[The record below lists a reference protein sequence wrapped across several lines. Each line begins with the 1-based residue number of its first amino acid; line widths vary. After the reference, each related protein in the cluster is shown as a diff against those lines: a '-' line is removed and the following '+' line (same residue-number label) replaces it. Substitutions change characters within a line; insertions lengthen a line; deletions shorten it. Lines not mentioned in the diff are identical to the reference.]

1 MNAIT
6 VQSLLRQ
13 ATDTLLHQQFGT
25 RHSQKPPTEWEAAA
39 DVEDV
44 VRDERRRTA
53 RYEAEV
59 LLCFVTGWTHLEML
73 TRLSS
78 HVPDD
83 VLHRFHE
90 VLNQRLSGK
99 PLQHITGAAPFYG
112 RLFQVRPGCLIPRPE
127 TEVLVE
133 HATLWIQR
141 HAPGAR
147 VLDLGTGSGAIAI
160 TIALE
165 CPQTHVV
172 AVDISKAALSIAR
185 ENAMAFG
192 AHVDFV
198 LADGIQSLQALAN
211 GADSAVDA
219 KIHVFVSNP
228 PYIPTHEVETLDD
241 EVRLHEPRI
250 ALDGGQDGLDYYR
263 DIAKIGEG
271 FFATGRCALFY
282 EVGAGQA
289 EDVIRLYQ
297 VEHQDLWPNWRF
309 EVIPDLRGIGRVVFG
324 ERVT

>member
-6 VQSLLRQ
+6 VQALLRQ
-13 ATDTLLHQQFGT
+13 ATDMLLYQQGFT
-25 RHSQKPPTEWEAAA
+25 RHSDTQPAERALAP
-39 DVEDV
+39 DVHDASE
-44 VRDERRRTA
+44 DERRRTA
-53 RYEAEV
+53 RNEAEV
-59 LLCFVTGWTHLEML
+59 LLCFVTGWTRLEMI
-73 TRLSS
+73 TNLSS

-90 VLNQRLSGK
+90 VLGQRLSGK
-99 PLQHITGAAPFYG
+99 PLQHITEAAPFYG

-133 HATLWIQR
+133 SATHWIQR
-141 HAPGAR
+141 HVPEAR

-160 TIALE
+160 TVALE
-165 CPQTHVV
+165 CPQSRVV
-172 AVDISKAALSIAR
+172 AVDISKAALDIAR
-185 ENAMAFG
+185 ENALVFG
-192 AHVDFV
+192 AHVDFI
-198 LADGIQSLQALAN
+198 LADGIQYLQSF
-211 GADSAVDA
+211 ADTEGTVDDP
-219 KIHVFVSNP
+219 KIHVLVSNP
-228 PYIPTHEVETLDD
+228 PYIPTSEVETLDD

-263 DIAKIGEG
+263 NIAKIGDG
-271 FFATGRCALFY
+271 FFANGRCALFY